1 MPALLHPVYPTQSRM
16 LSARAGPAAT
26 ASAPARASRHARTRR
41 TRRRRGTRGIL
52 GTIEPDV
59 ARIGEKSRRHA
70 DESAKLRRVRCT
82 SGAQVAP
89 KCAPTP
95 WCHGPE
101 QSGHGSPDRGGVMST
116 VPTGSERASRPGTR
130 TGRRLVLA
138 MGVLLLTDLV
148 GGLLAVAAGVNSWT
162 EAWGGKALLAAP
174 VPMVVAQLL
183 LTWLSVRT
191 SSRWSALPAGLLAAA
206 CLVSVVSG
214 FFDGGIGNDRL
225 SPALAVF

>member
-1 MPALLHPVYPTQSRM
+1 
-16 LSARAGPAAT
+16 
-26 ASAPARASRHARTRR
+26 
-41 TRRRRGTRGIL
+41 
-52 GTIEPDV
+52 
-59 ARIGEKSRRHA
+59 
-70 DESAKLRRVRCT
+70 
-82 SGAQVAP
+82 
-89 KCAPTP
+89 
-95 WCHGPE
+95 
-101 QSGHGSPDRGGVMST
+101 
-116 VPTGSERASRPGTR
+116 
-130 TGRRLVLA
+130 

-225 SPALAVF
+225 SPALAVFQGVLLAVTATTGLLAAARATEVLREK